1 MRNLLD
7 FFFFF
12 FFFLILFLSNRL
24 LEWWRSNQA
33 KAWAISKG
41 VDSIIRSCLYGK
53 CECLFGVLEVI
64 SDNFV
69 VLLDSTVESLPIQNF
84 YSSIIE

>member
-12 FFFLILFLSNRL
+12 FFFIWVCWYL
-24 LEWWRSNQA
+24 LVVWGGSIQA